1 MINQI
6 GLFFSCQNQ
15 LEITQHNMKAASH
28 PHHEKTFFR
37 YLSGFW
43 SEDRNLSVLLVLI
56 IFDFFVLTSLPGLI
70 EEKLILNLLNNLVFS
85 LLLLFGVLA
94 LIRHKAIQGLFAFIV
109 ALIVIVRWVRV
120 ITGIFWLVEWDFILS
135 IISSI
140 VFVAIILGHVFKEGP
155 ITIYRIQGALAAYLL
170 IAMTFALSFFLI
182 EFSNP
187 GSFQFPNP
195 ITHLNDQSWKIFYYF
210 SICNLT
216 TLGYGDI
223 TPVIPIARNL
233 VMVEAITG
241 QMYPVIL
248 LAHLVSLH
256 THERLSKKRSN

>member
-1 MINQI
+1 MIKQI
-6 GLFFSCQNQ
+6 SLFFPCQNK
-15 LEITQHNMKAASH
+15 LEIAQHNMEIASDPH
-28 PHHEKTFFR
+28 SQQHHEKKFFR

-70 EEKLILNLLNNLVFS
+70 EEKLILNLLNNLIFS
-85 LLLLFGVLA
+85 LMLLFGVLA
-94 LIRHKAIQGLFAFIV
+94 LIWHKAIQGLFAFIV
-109 ALIVIVRWVRV
+109 SLIVIVRWVRV

-182 EFSNP
+182 
-187 GSFQFPNP
+187 
-195 ITHLNDQSWKIFYYF
+195 
-210 SICNLT
+210 
-216 TLGYGDI
+216 
-223 TPVIPIARNL
+223 
-233 VMVEAITG
+233 
-241 QMYPVIL
+241 
-248 LAHLVSLH
+248 
-256 THERLSKKRSN
+256 